1 MIHLEVIIM
10 NAKDKEI
17 IRELAKRYMEFATSE
32 EQRKSMQ
39 RMKDTNDLKI
49 VRPPVLIQEI
59 PWAQVMN
66 LDEELPCKCE
76 DPAARR
82 VESFFRGTLFL
93 RKNFRADVIAEPF
106 YRVTMA
112 YDSTGI
118 GITRKEE
125 TLSSNHKT
133 NIVSHKYEDLLED
146 EDSVE
151 LIQIPTFTARP
162 DKDEKTMEIYTDL
175 LGDSIPVKLCGLG
188 PMAHNAWDTIVRLR
202 GMEPVLYDM
211 YDRPEHLHALGQ
223 RMLDVTIAEMDFRES
238 CIKTDPT
245 FPGIHCTPAQVSGLA
260 EDGLKATW
268 LRTHAQPFSEVSPEM
283 HEEFDI
289 NYTLK
294 IADRFGY
301 TYYGCCEPLDQKLDI
316 IRKIPNLRKVGVT
329 PWAKEEIMAEQMG
342 GNYVY
347 SRKPNPA
354 NVAIKTDPEVVRKE
368 TEKTVKLCQKYGCP
382 VEFILKDI
390 STVSNRPEN
399 LVVWAKT
406 VSEVLD
412 QYYGE

>member
-1 MIHLEVIIM
+1 M

-17 IRELAKRYMEFATSE
+17 VREFAKRYMEFASSE
-32 EQRKSMQ
+32 EQLKTTQ
-39 RMKDTNDLKI
+39 RMQDTNDLKI
-49 VRPPVLIQEI
+49 VRPPVLIDEF
-59 PWAQVMN
+59 PWAQMMGF
-66 LDEELPCKCE
+66 DKDLPCQCE

-82 VESFFRGTLFL
+82 VEAYFRGILFL
-93 RKNFRADVIAEPF
+93 RKHFRADLNTEPF
-106 YRVTMA
+106 FRVTMA

-125 TLSSNHKT
+125 TLSTNHKT

-151 LIQIPTFTARP
+151 LIQIPTFTPRP
-162 DKDEKTMEIYTDL
+162 DKDEKAMEFYTDL

-188 PMAHNAWDTIVRLR
+188 PIVHNAWDKIVNLR
-202 GMEPVLYDM
+202 GMEPVLYDL
-211 YDRPEHLHALGQ
+211 YDRPEHLHAL
-223 RMLDVTIAEMDFRES
+223 RKRLLDVTIAEMDFRES
-238 CIKTDPT
+238 CMKTDPT
-245 FPGIHCTPAQVSGLA
+245 SPIIHRTPARVSGLA

-268 LRTHAQPFSEVSPEM
+268 LRTQAQPFSEISPEM

-289 NYTLK
+289 NYTLQ

-316 IRKIPNLRKVGVT
+316 VCKIPNLRKIGVT
-329 PWAKEEIMAEQMG
+329 PWAKEEIMAERMG
-342 GNYVY
+342 GKYVY

-354 NVAIKTDPEVVRKE
+354 NVAVKTDPEVVRKE
-368 TEKTVKLCQKYGCP
+368 TETTVKLCQKYGCP

-390 STVSNRPEN
+390 STFSSRPEN
-399 LVVWAKT
+399 LIVWANT
-406 VSEVLD
+406 VADVLD
-412 QYYGE
+412 AYYGQ